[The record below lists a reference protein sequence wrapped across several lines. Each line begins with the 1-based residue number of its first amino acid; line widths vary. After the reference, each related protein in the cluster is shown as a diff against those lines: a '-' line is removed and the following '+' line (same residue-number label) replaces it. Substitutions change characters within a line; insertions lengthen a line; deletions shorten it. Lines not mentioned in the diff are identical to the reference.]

1 MTKASEYR
9 SARCVEE
16 SGGWTV
22 GFILLAAIMQ

>member
-22 GFILLAAIMQ
+22 GFIPLAAIMQ